1 MNLTFKKYRQLDI
14 TIFTVIYAILEALI
28 VYGSNK
34 WFTHQFYTLSLS
46 VTVVAI
52 VMVRWGG
59 FAAIPALVGVGV
71 SLLSN
76 LAAGNQVTYQTAIIY
91 TGGSL
96 SMLLGLLYIKLVKKE
111 RLSNRKSLAC
121 YGLVIVMYLLT
132 IVFRTLI
139 SMCFG
144 FGFSIIVNFNFAE
157 CLTLLFA
164 LIAVFVARRQEG
176 LFVDQKTYLLEL
188 EKKREK
194 ERAENLPS

>member
-1 MNLTFKKYRQLDI
+1 MNLTFKKYRQIDI

-71 SLLSN
+71 SLIAN

-121 YGLVIVMYLLT
+121 YGLVVLMYLLT
-132 IVFRTLI
+132 IVFRT
-139 SMCFG
+139 
-144 FGFSIIVNFNFAE
+144 
-157 CLTLLFA
+157 
-164 LIAVFVARRQEG
+164 
-176 LFVDQKTYLLEL
+176 
-188 EKKREK
+188 
-194 ERAENLPS
+194 